1 MSSFTRAMR
10 AVALISLLAL
20 PEIALSQDIPGWYL
34 GFGIGQSKFKGPCC
48 DDSDTAGKILG
59 GYQFSKNFDLELAYT
74 DLGQSKAGNVTFGA
88 TGFDATGVG
97 MLPLG
102 SGFSL
107 LARGGLF
114 IWKADRKAPGAS
126 TDATGTDLTYGLGLK
141 FDFNRDFSA
150 RVEWQR
156 YKDVGDVSRTG
167 QSDIDVIGASLV
179 YRL

>member
-88 TGFDATGVG
+88 TGFEATGVG

-102 SGFSL
+102 GGFSA
-107 LARGGLF
+107 LAR
-114 IWKADRKAPGAS
+114 
-126 TDATGTDLTYGLGLK
+126 
-141 FDFNRDFSA
+141 
-150 RVEWQR
+150 
-156 YKDVGDVSRTG
+156 
-167 QSDIDVIGASLV
+167 
-179 YRL
+179 